1 MLNANTIPTSAIK
14 LIKETVPNNEPLQPY
29 ILVSTTIGLS
39 ELFEEDSSLDE
50 TIGSWLLELIISD
63 DSKDDSSTLL
73 EALSSELICDDSLIE
88 FEELDSELAIVEDDS
103 SLEELAAVLDSEV
116 DELSLLEIME
126 ELDSEL
132 MLIEEL
138 LDDELLLTG
147 GFACSLSG

>member
-1 MLNANTIPTSAIK
+1 M
-14 LIKETVPNNEPLQPY
+14 QPY

-50 TIGSWLLELIISD
+50 AIGSWILELIIAD

-147 GFACSLSG
+147 GSACSLSG